1 MNIALE
7 SIFAK
12 LPILEIKETIKK
24 HSEPLLKLLPD
35 KRMRKVI
42 ENMLLGILGGQTPVI
57 TGMARHNGKDD
68 GDTWPIAKSIYR

>member
-12 LPILEIKETIKK
+12 LPILEIKGTIRNY
-24 HSEPLLKLLPD
+24 SEPLMRLLPD

-42 ENMLLGILGGQTPVI
+42 EKMLLGILVVCQT
-57 TGMARHNGKDD
+57 
-68 GDTWPIAKSIYR
+68 